1 VSVFAAALEKRLN
14 GKVAK
19 LMLAELAPGGEV
31 TAHKD
36 ARPAL
41 VMVHRCHL
49 PILTN
54 KDVSF
59 FVDGRDYYLEPG
71 IAYEF
76 DNTRLH
82 AVHNRSAT
90 RRVHLMC
97 DIMPSE
103 LLA

>member
-1 VSVFAAALEKRLN
+1 
-14 GKVAK
+14 
-19 LMLAELAPGGEV
+19 M
-31 TAHKD
+31 
-36 ARPAL
+36 
-41 VMVHRCHL
+41 
-49 PILTN
+49 TN
-54 KDVSF
+54 NDVSF

-71 IAYEF
+71 IAYES